1 MNRRENVQRL
11 VRPIVGFAFW
21 AVAVFF
27 AWKWLSAEPT
37 ARDGIVRVARHVVTP
52 TPPIY
57 EADFPLGTD
66 IRKDEVV
73 RIESD
78 GLWLD
83 AGYVVSYD
91 IKPDRIATR
100 VAIFPEFARLLRA
113 DARLEAVTASGDV
126 TWVMT
131 TLLPKEKMDRIKSI
145 LSKAWDE
152 DKQRLWRDLE
162 PGVMRLISDVT
173 IALRDEMPRLVSERQ
188 ADFRV
193 LAEVVRDK
201 AWEGRLRGVF
211 ESEVWPRVEA
221 RALPILAEI
230 GDEIT
235 KKAPVMSLSWS
246 FVRDRLPFTR
256 DDAMR
261 NELQRFIKT
270 EVIPIVERRR
280 DIFKKESADLIK
292 EMLQQEK
299 VLTELQAA
307 ATDVFSDPRF
317 RDAMRSIIETWT
329 TSNPRVLDLLKDGFA
344 RRDIRGPIEKFFDVR
359 EDDVHN
365 IANLIL
371 LDDRGYGISPD
382 LARVLRRKVL
392 GESRAWIWL
401 SPGESGEFVGN
412 RVKAVQGGVK

>member
-1 MNRRENVQRL
+1 MRRPTDVRRFI
-11 VRPIVGFAFW
+11 RPIVGLLFWIFA
-21 AVAVFF
+21 AAG
-27 AWKWLSAEPT
+27 AWRWLASEPSARVGLT
-37 ARDGIVRVARHVVTP
+37 RVARHVAFP
-52 TPPIY
+52 TPPVF
-57 EADFPLGTD
+57 EAEFPLGSD
-66 IRKDEVV
+66 IRRDEVV

-83 AGYVVSYD
+83 AGYVVAYE
-91 IKPDRIATR
+91 IRPNHIATR
-100 VAIFPEFARLLRA
+100 IAIYPEFARLLRA
-113 DARLEAVTASGDV
+113 DARLESVTASGDV
-126 TWVMT
+126 MWVMT

-152 DKQRLWRDLE
+152 DKQRLWRELE

-173 IALRDEMPRLVSERQ
+173 IALRDEMPNLVRERR
-188 ADFRV
+188 ADFQV
-193 LAEVVRDK
+193 LAEVVREK

-211 ESEVWPRVEA
+211 EQEIWPRVEK

-261 NELQRFIKT
+261 NELQKFIKT
-270 EVIPIVERRR
+270 EVIPIVEQRR
-280 DIFKKESADLIK
+280 DLFKKESAELIK
-292 EMLQQEK
+292 ESLQQEK
-299 VLTELQAA
+299 VLTELQSA
-307 ATDVFSDPRF
+307 ATDVFADPRF

-329 TSNPRVLDLLKDGFA
+329 TSNPKVLDLLKDGFA
-344 RRDIRGPIEKFFDVR
+344 RSDIRGPIERFFDVR
-359 EDDVHN
+359 EDDVHD

-401 SPGESGEFVGN
+401 VPGESGEFVGKKLN
-412 RVKAVQGGVK
+412 AVRGGVK

>member
-1 MNRRENVQRL
+1 MSRPIDVRRFR
-11 VRPIVGFAFW
+11 RPIVGLLFW
-21 AVAVFF
+21 IVAVAG
-27 AWKWLSAEPT
+27 AWRWLASEPD
-37 ARDGIVRVARHVVTP
+37 ARDGLARVARHVAFP
-52 TPPIY
+52 TPPVF
-57 EADFPLGTD
+57 EAEFPLGSD
-66 IRKDEVV
+66 IRLDEVV

-83 AGYVVSYD
+83 AGYVVSYE
-91 IKPDRIATR
+91 IRPNHIATR
-100 VAIFPEFARLLRA
+100 IAIYPEFARLLRA
-113 DARLEAVTASGDV
+113 DARLESVTASGDV
-126 TWVMT
+126 MWVMT

-152 DKQRLWRDLE
+152 DKQRLWRELE

-173 IALRDEMPRLVSERQ
+173 IALRDEMPNLVRERR
-188 ADFRV
+188 ADFQV
-193 LAEVVRDK
+193 LAEVVREK

-211 ESEVWPRVEA
+211 EQEIWPRVEN

-261 NELQRFIKT
+261 NELQKFIKT
-270 EVIPIVERRR
+270 EVIPIVEQRR
-280 DIFKKESADLIK
+280 DVFKKESAELIK
-292 EMLQQEK
+292 EALQQEK
-299 VLTELQAA
+299 VLTELQSA
-307 ATDVFSDPRF
+307 ATDVFADPRF

-329 TSNPRVLDLLKDGFA
+329 TSNPKVLDLLKDGFA
-344 RRDIRGPIEKFFDVR
+344 RNDIRGPIERFFDVR
-359 EDDVHN
+359 EDDVHD

-401 SPGESGEFVGN
+401 VPGESGEFVGQKLN
-412 RVKAVQGGVK
+412 AVRGGVK